1 MDVWTIQKRE
11 IMEMVKTGIVW
22 YPELKKG
29 SCPGLSLCY
38 ELAIGICNH
47 HNKSSA
53 RGLVFAMARNA
64 AEPFQ
69 DADEIGKLLKSNKRL
84 EGFLRTEKGSLLEDG
99 YDLVRLQYPD
109 HINPVPVDV
118 CAYTAMEP
126 FIVKE
131 DDGGLS
137 FDLYAADPAGLTSA
151 EQMFPFFKDWVIGWP
166 ASPMFRNHSTFFQ
179 LHYGFIAPENLT
191 GEEYP
196 ATILICKEET

>member
-1 MDVWTIQKRE
+1 
-11 IMEMVKTGIVW
+11 
-22 YPELKKG
+22 
-29 SCPGLSLCY
+29 
-38 ELAIGICNH
+38 
-47 HNKSSA
+47 
-53 RGLVFAMARNA
+53 
-64 AEPFQ
+64 
-69 DADEIGKLLKSNKRL
+69 
-84 EGFLRTEKGSLLEDG
+84 
-99 YDLVRLQYPD
+99 
-109 HINPVPVDV
+109 
-118 CAYTAMEP
+118 MEP

-196 ATILICKEET
+196 ANILICKEET

>member
-1 MDVWTIQKRE
+1 
-11 IMEMVKTGIVW
+11 MEMVKTGIVW

-38 ELAIGICNH
+38 ELAIGIYNH

-118 CAYTAMEP
+118 WH
-126 FIVKE
+126 I
-131 DDGGLS
+131 
-137 FDLYAADPAGLTSA
+137 
-151 EQMFPFFKDWVIGWP
+151 QRW
-166 ASPMFRNHSTFFQ
+166 NHS
-179 LHYGFIAPENLT
+179 LSKRMMVDYRLT
-191 GEEYP
+191 C
-196 ATILICKEET
+196 TLLIQPVSQAQSRCSHSSRIGS